1 MVKEYVKKLESFVF
15 RSLDH
20 QVSFSHANVHVG
32 TRMHTHTHTY
42 KVDLEF
48 NGIVL
53 QGSTMG

>member
-1 MVKEYVKKLESFVF
+1 MKKLESFVF